1 MILRLLVICLAWFA
15 LPAVSVR
22 AADTAKEPEIVRL
35 ILEAV
40 KKKEGVLPEYRSI
53 EAEDGRI
60 ILRDCTLAPKDGGG
74 DVPSPVAIGTVI
86 LDGPQK
92 GADGLY
98 RMKRLILRDFVVRDG
113 EPGGDGLKIRAPE
126 VLLTDVSFLPASAAR
141 NAREKLAAESLLSST
156 LAVDTIYFE
165 KEGGAALV
173 LRGLRGEW
181 RGDRRT
187 GTGEGR
193 IDFGRLPVPVAL
205 IMEESGDTTL
215 RDMGYDNIILGALL
229 SFANRWGEDDRMH
242 TNFALR
248 FGADNMGY
256 QEIEVADL
264 ALPASLIE
272 KMGTKDG
279 QERILEGFLMGG
291 GAEDLGNIT
300 LRGLRLKWIDRS
312 LARRLVDHFAK
323 KEGLDRKT
331 YIDNI
336 VAWPQVMLMQ
346 FGLPQLAASASE
358 ELRKF
363 LEDPKTLTVS
373 FRARAPMSFSTF
385 MTLLADP
392 AGLVETLGLK
402 IEANSEAP

>member
-1 MILRLLVICLAWFA
+1 MILRLLVICLAWLA
-15 LPAVSVR
+15 LPAVP
-22 AADTAKEPEIVRL
+22 ALATDTVEEPEIVRL
-35 ILEAV
+35 ILDAL
-40 KKKEGVLPEYRSI
+40 KKKEGVRPEYRSI
-53 EAEDGRI
+53 EAEDSRI
-60 ILRDCTLAPKDGGG
+60 ILHDVTFPSKDGEGTG
-74 DVPSPVAIGTVI
+74 PAPATIGTVI

-98 RMKRLILRDFVVRDG
+98 RMNRLVLRDFVIRDSG
-113 EPGGDGLKIRAPE
+113 TGGLKVRAPE
-126 VLLTDVSFLPASAAR
+126 VVFTDVSFLPASAAR
-141 NAREKLAAESLLSST
+141 NAREKMAADSLLSST
-156 LAVDTIYFE
+156 LVVDTIYFE

-173 LRGLRGEW
+173 LRGLHGEW

-193 IDFGRLPVPVAL
+193 IDFGRLPVPVSL
-205 IMEESGDTTL
+205 VTEESGDTTL
-215 RDMGYDNIILGALL
+215 RDMGYDNIILGALV
-229 SFANRWGEDDRMH
+229 SFSNRWGEDDRMH
-242 TNFALR
+242 TDFALR

-279 QERILEGFLMGG
+279 QEQILEGFLMGG
-291 GAEDLGNIT
+291 GTQEFDNIT
-300 LRGLRLKWIDRS
+300 LRGLKLKWIDRS
-312 LARRLVDHFAK
+312 LAQRLVNHFAK

-346 FGLPQLAASASE
+346 FGLPQLAATASE

-363 LEDPKTLTVS
+363 LENPKTLTVS
-373 FRARAPMSFSTF
+373 FRARAPMSLSTF
-385 MTLLADP
+385 MTLLSDP
-392 AGLVETLGLK
+392 AGLVDTLGLK
-402 IEANSEAP
+402 IEANAETP

>member
-1 MILRLLVICLAWFA
+1 MILRLLVICLAWLG
-15 LPAVSVR
+15 LPAVPAF
-22 AADTAKEPEIVRL
+22 AADKAEEPEIVRL
-35 ILEAV
+35 IFEAV
-40 KKKEGVLPEYRSI
+40 KKKEGVVPEYGSI

-60 ILRDCTLAPKDGGG
+60 ILRDLTLAPEDGGKESA
-74 DVPSPVAIGTVI
+74 PATIGTVI
-86 LDGPQK
+86 FDGVQK

-98 RMKRLILRDFVVRDG
+98 RMRRLILRDFVIRDG
-113 EPGGDGLKIRAPE
+113 EPGAGGLKIRAPE
-126 VLLTDVSFLPASAAR
+126 VLLTDVSFLPESAAR
-141 NAREKLAAESLLSST
+141 NAREKMAAGSLLSST

-165 KEGGAALV
+165 KEDGAALV
-173 LRGLRGEW
+173 LRGLRGAW

-187 GTGEGR
+187 GMGEGR
-193 IDFGRLPVPVAL
+193 IDFGRLPVPVSL
-205 IMEESGDTTL
+205 ISEESGDTTL
-215 RDMGYDNIILGALL
+215 REMGYDNIILGAIV
-229 SFANRWGEDDRMH
+229 SFANRWGEDDRVH
-242 TNFALR
+242 TDFALR

-256 QEIEVADL
+256 QEIEIADL

-272 KMGTKDG
+272 KLGTKEG
-279 QERILEGFLMGG
+279 QEQIVENFFLGG
-291 GAEDLGNIT
+291 GSEDLGNVT
-300 LRGLRLKWIDRS
+300 LRGLKLKWIDRS

-363 LEDPKTLTVS
+363 LEEPKTLTVS
-373 FRARAPMSFSTF
+373 FQARAPMSLSTF

-392 AGLVETLGLK
+392 AGLVDTLGLK
-402 IEANSEAP
+402 VEANAEAP

>member
-1 MILRLLVICLAWFA
+1 MILRLLVICLAWLA
-15 LPAVSVR
+15 LPAVPAL
-22 AADTAKEPEIVRL
+22 AADTAGEPEIVRL
-35 ILEAV
+35 ILDAM
-40 KKKEGVLPEYRSI
+40 KKKEGVRPEYRSI

-60 ILRDCTLAPKDGGG
+60 ILRDVTFAPRDGDGTG
-74 DVPSPVAIGTVI
+74 PAPVTIRTVV

-98 RMKRLILRDFVVRDG
+98 RMRRLVLRDFVIRDG
-113 EPGGDGLKIRAPE
+113 EPGPDGLKIRAPE

-141 NAREKLAAESLLSST
+141 NAREKMAADSLLSST
-156 LAVDTIYFE
+156 LVADTIYFE

-193 IDFGRLPVPVAL
+193 IDFGRLPVPVSL
-205 IMEESGDTTL
+205 VTEESGDTTL
-215 RDMGYDNIILGALL
+215 RDMGYDNIILGALI

-242 TNFALR
+242 TDFALR

-279 QERILEGFLMGG
+279 QERIVEGFLMGG
-291 GAEDLGNIT
+291 GAEELGNST
-300 LRGLRLKWIDRS
+300 LRGLKLKWIDRS

-331 YIDNI
+331 YIDNL

-346 FGLPQLAASASE
+346 FGMPQLAATASE

-392 AGLVETLGLK
+392 AGLVDTLGLK
-402 IEANSEAP
+402 IEANTESP